1 MKEYK
6 FEKDVWVIMKGD
18 IAHGNILKAGESLTT
33 INEVV
38 IYEDEDQWKS
48 AKAQFSVQDHIVHA
62 FEPDPVE
69 FKIPG
74 APGATG
80 PAAPVEKK
88 QRVVRIDKR

>member
-48 AKAQFSVQDHIVHA
+48 AKAQFSVNDYIVPVVP
-62 FEPDPVE
+62 EPVGV
-69 FKIPG
+69 KITP
-74 APGATG
+74 APDATG